1 MTGIIASVVA
11 IVGLVGLTVAVT
23 PLIMPPTECF
33 TVTVPPSAKRD
44 PRIKALFRSYV
55 VIVAVATVV
64 GMVLVALRLPK
75 AGDVTAAVVMIA
87 ATLMPVVVS
96 FAYMLHAR
104 NRVRELKLA
113 EGWIA
118 TANRSATFVSDGT
131 APEPLPLAW
140 ELLHIVVVAALAA
153 FALLAYDR
161 LPNQIP
167 MHAGLDGTVN
177 GYADKSVGAV
187 LFPAAFAAFMGITM
201 AFAHWMILRS
211 KRPVDPAAPATSAL
225 AYGEYARAQSI
236 VLFVGGLLLSAG
248 IGISFFL
255 SSTGVIS
262 LGVAGVITTVL
273 AIAFAAAEIIVSVK
287 YGQAGGRVAAE
298 LRTTDSVFRDDDA
311 YWKLGVFYCNS
322 NDPSIVVPKR
332 FGSGWTINIARPAA
346 WAVIVGLIV
355 VTVAF
360 SVIMTRMVG

>member
-1 MTGIIASVVA
+1 MTGIITSIVA

-211 KRPVDPAAPATSAL
+211 KRPVDPAAPVTSAL

-248 IGISFFL
+248 TGISFF
-255 SSTGVIS
+255 
-262 LGVAGVITTVL
+262 
-273 AIAFAAAEIIVSVK
+273 SVK

-346 WAVIVGLIV
+346 WAVVVGLIV